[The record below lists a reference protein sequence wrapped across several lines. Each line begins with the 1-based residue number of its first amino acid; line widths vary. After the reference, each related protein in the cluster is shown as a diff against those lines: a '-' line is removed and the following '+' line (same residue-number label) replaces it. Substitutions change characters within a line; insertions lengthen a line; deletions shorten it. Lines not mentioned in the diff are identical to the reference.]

1 MSVRV
6 PIGFLSHTS
15 DDKDRFVLGF
25 AEKLRKHGIELWLD
39 KWEILPGD
47 KIVGKIFEEGLKN
60 AEVIIVVLST
70 VSVAKPWVRAELE
83 VAVVKRIEE
92 GIRIIPVVIDEDC
105 PIPEALKSDVRVVI
119 NDLNNYEPELKS
131 IVNAVYGTYD
141 KPPLGRPP
149 RYVQT
154 ITDTLPGLE
163 KTDSLVLKLIC
174 EEAQVD
180 RHNDSKQTWIH
191 TDAIWE
197 KAQSLDVPLDE
208 FCDSI
213 EILND
218 DGYISG
224 DKRNT
229 GEAWSISIFRL
240 SNYGFEEYAKA
251 WVADY
256 DSICRSVIS
265 RIVNEKDDENI
276 AIATVLNQP
285 LVVVNHILDMLAE
298 QRRLKLFKPMNTDGV
313 WTIIQPS
320 PELKRLLRNS

>member
-1 MSVRV
+1 MSVKT
-6 PIGFLSHTS
+6 PIGFLSHAS

-25 AEKLRKHGIELWLD
+25 GEKLRKHGIELWLD

-47 KIVGKIFEEGLKN
+47 KIVGKIFEEGLKT
-60 AEVIIVVLST
+60 AEVIIVVLSN

-119 NDLNNYEPELKS
+119 SDLNNYEPELKS
-131 IVNAVYGTYD
+131 IVNAVYGIYD
-141 KPPLGRPP
+141 RPPLGPPP

-174 EEAQVD
+174 EEAQAD

-197 KAQSLDVPLDE
+197 KAQALDVALDE
-208 FCDSI
+208 FCESI

-218 DGYISG
+218 DGYIRG

-229 GEAWSISIFRL
+229 GKDWNISIFRL

-251 WVADY
+251 WTTDY
-256 DSICRSVIS
+256 DSICKSVIS

-276 AIATVLNQP
+276 AIATALNQP
-285 LVVVNHILDMLAE
+285 LVIVNHILDILSE
-298 QRRLKLFKPMNTDGV
+298 QGRLKLKKPMNTSGV
-313 WTIIQPS
+313 WTILQPS